1 MNRNHFI
8 EVLGTLVLVLA
19 MIACALP
26 GRSFETAPQGN
37 PVQTSVA
44 GTSQAAA
51 RQTQQAASSTPT
63 LMPTETL
70 VPTPKISLAGT
81 SLIIQADQSSL
92 FVDHTAGV
100 QLVIPT
106 GWMPVRINEE
116 EYYKAFALDV
126 VLKNPPISR
135 ELTVIQDVKPD
146 VLRLDAIDIRPG
158 HLPDGIIT
166 NFNVIFEAGDVRS
179 LEKWEQAER
188 NRKSPYAKYRFISSS
203 YPHTNDGT
211 RVLLIQERWAAAGN
225 AGTIY
230 YRGVFFS
237 LPSGTIVLDFYT
249 NDAFKDTV
257 LPDFEQVVN
266 SLTLL
271 NP

>member
-1 MNRNHFI
+1 MNRNH
-8 EVLGTLVLVLA
+8 LGETLSTLVLMIA

-26 GRSFETAPQGN
+26 GRFSPNAPQAN
-37 PVQTSVA
+37 PNLIQTSVA

-51 RQTQQAASSTPT
+51 SLPPATPT
-63 LMPTETL
+63 VAPTATL

-81 SLIIQADQSSL
+81 SLIGQEDQSSL
-92 FVDHTAGV
+92 FVDHTAGI
-100 QLVIPT
+100 QLVIPA
-106 GWMPVRINEE
+106 GWLPVRVNEE
-116 EYYKAFALDV
+116 EYYKAFTLDV
-126 VLKNPPISR
+126 VLKNPRISD
-135 ELTVIQDVKPD
+135 ELTVIQDVKPE

-166 NFNVIFEAGDVRS
+166 NINVIFEAGDVRS
-179 LEKWEQAER
+179 LEKWSQAER
-188 NRKSPYAKYRFISSS
+188 NRKSPYAKYKFISSS
-203 YPHTNDGT
+203 YPQTKDGT
-211 RVLLIQERWAAAGN
+211 RVLMIEERWAAAGN
-225 AGTIY
+225 AGAIY

-249 NDAFKDTV
+249 NLNFKDTV
-257 LPDFEQVVN
+257 LPDFDQVVN